1 MTSLTIQAF
10 LAAGLALTGCLSSAP
25 APKPVPIDDPV
36 PMLLALNKGEDTVS
50 LINMNDGTTI
60 KKLKT
65 GPNPNEV
72 ATSPNEEWALI
83 SDMGA
88 GQQRPGYTFT
98 VVDLKK
104 KEVARTVD
112 LRPNGAPHGVVWLND
127 SRVIY
132 TSHMTDSVCIFDFKT
147 DKVIKAIP
155 TEQKGTHLVLPS
167 PDQMRAYAVNAFS
180 NTVTVIDL
188 VEEKVIKQITC
199 GNRAEGISLSP
210 DGGLLACGNVGG
222 DTVSIIDTAK
232 LEVVKTLEDTPGPI
246 RTFFVNEG
254 ANLVVSCANTGELA
268 VFKTYDCSLA
278 TTIKLGEQ
286 KVKIEAQ
293 NNHIVPMNFCALPD
307 GRHFLVVL
315 VTSDAVAKV
324 DAKTWEV
331 TQLFKTGPVPDG
343 IDVAYPKEN

>member
-10 LAAGLALTGCLSSAP
+10 GVASLLLSGCLGASYAS
-25 APKPVPIDDPV
+25 KPIPVDDPV

-104 KEVARTVD
+104 QEVARTVD

-127 SRVIY
+127 SKVIY

-147 DKVIKAIP
+147 DKVVKAIP

-167 PDQMRAYAVNAFS
+167 PDQKQAYAVNAFS
-180 NTVTVIDL
+180 NSVTVIDL
-188 VEEKVIKQITC
+188 VAEKVVKQISC
-199 GNRAEGISLSP
+199 EARAEGISLSP
-210 DGGLLACGNVGG
+210 DGKWLACGNVGAN
-222 DTVSIIDTAK
+222 TVSIIDTAK
-232 LEVVKTLEDTPGPI
+232 LEVVKTLTDTPGPI
-246 RTFFVNEG
+246 RTFFVNNG
-254 ANLVVSCANTGELA
+254 ANLVVSCANSGELA
-268 VFKTYDCSLA
+268 VFKTSDWSLVK
-278 TTIKLGEQ
+278 TIKLGEQ
-286 KVKIEAQ
+286 KVKIEGK
-293 NNHIVPMNFCALPD
+293 NNQIVPMNFCALPD

-324 DAKTWEV
+324 DGQTWEV
-331 TQLFKTGPVPDG
+331 TELYKTGQVPDG
-343 IDVAYPKEN
+343 IDVAHTPVK